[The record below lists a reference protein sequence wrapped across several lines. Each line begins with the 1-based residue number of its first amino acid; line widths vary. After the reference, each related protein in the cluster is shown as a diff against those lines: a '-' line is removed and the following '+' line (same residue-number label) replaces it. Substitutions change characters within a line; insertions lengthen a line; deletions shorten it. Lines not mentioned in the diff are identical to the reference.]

1 MVLPIVMY
9 RCENWTIK
17 NLNCGVGELLRV
29 QSKDIDWLNAF
40 KNKVQL
46 YAASRR
52 HISALNTNIGSQ
64 GWKILL

>member
-1 MVLPIVMY
+1 MML
-9 RCENWTIK
+9 
-17 NLNCGVGELLRV
+17 LNCGVGELLKV

-52 HISALNTNIGSQ
+52 LISALTTNIASQ
-64 GWKILL
+64 GWKMIL